1 MNLVE
6 RMQHYKVPG
15 VSIAFFERGKIT
27 WTRVYGYADAETKR
41 VVTPETLFQA
51 ASISKTAAAIAAL
64 RLVQEGKL
72 ALDENVNAK
81 LHSWKIPEN
90 EFTREEKVTLR
101 RILSHTAGLTVTG
114 FPGYT
119 VGDPVPTVLQVL
131 NGEQP
136 ANTKAV
142 RVDTLPGSIWR
153 YSGGGYTAMQLLM
166 TDVTGKPFPQ
176 LLEQLVLRPAHM
188 SHSIFAQPLPGNFR
202 HKAAIAY
209 QSDGK
214 RVMGGFHTYPEMA
227 AAGLWTT
234 GPDLARMAI
243 EIQKAY
249 AGTSTSLL
257 SQQMANQMLT
267 RQKDNWGLGVS
278 LSDTDHNLRFGHGGS
293 NEGFRCSF
301 EAYAGSGQGIVIM
314 TNADSGDPLISEIE
328 RAVAKEYGWPD
339 FQPKQRAVSRVDPE
353 VITQYAGHYQITAG
367 EVIRI
372 KLSLTVTDGRLYLQA
387 DPFGTQP
394 VEMFPESA
402 TEFFSAEGF
411 SITLR
416 SDVSGGA
423 RQVTLHAGQDYAAE
437 KMD

>member
-6 RMQHYKVPG
+6 RMEHYKVPG
-15 VSIAFFERGKIT
+15 VSIAFFERGKVT
-27 WTRVYGYADAETKR
+27 WTRVYGYADAEAKR

-51 ASISKTAAAIAAL
+51 ASISKTAAATAAL
-64 RLVQEGKL
+64 RLVEEGKL
-72 ALDENVNAK
+72 SLDDNVNAK
-81 LHSWKIPEN
+81 LLSWKIPEN
-90 EFTREEKVTLR
+90 DFTRDEKVTLR

-119 VGDPVPTVLQVL
+119 VGDPVPTVLQIL
-131 NGEQP
+131 DGKKP
-136 ANTKAV
+136 ANTNAV
-142 RVDTLPGSIWR
+142 RVDALPGSIWR
-153 YSGGGYTAMQLLM
+153 YSGGGYTVMQLLM
-166 TDVTGKPFPQ
+166 TEVTGKTFPQ
-176 LLEQLVLRPAHM
+176 LIEELVLRPARM
-188 SHSIFAQPLPGNFR
+188 SHSVVGQPLPTSLW
-202 HKAAIAY
+202 HTAAIAY

-214 RVMGGFHTYPEMA
+214 RVVGGFHVYPEMA

-234 GPDLARMAI
+234 PSDLARMAI

-249 AGTSTSLL
+249 TGTSNNLL
-257 SQQMANQMLT
+257 PRQLANEMLT

-278 LSDTDHNLRFGHGGS
+278 LSDTDHKLLFGHGGA

-314 TNADSGDPLISEIE
+314 TNSDSGDPLVSEIE

-339 FQPKQRAVSRVDPE
+339 FQPKQRAVSRVDPQ
-353 VITQYAGHYQITAG
+353 VFTPYVGHYQITAG

-372 KLSLTVTDGRLYLQA
+372 KLDLTVKDGRLYLQA
-387 DPFGTQP
+387 APFGTEP

-402 TEFFSAEGF
+402 TEFFSKEGF

-416 SDVSGGA
+416 SDAGGA
-423 RQVTLHAGQDYAAE
+423 RQVTLHAGPDYPAE
-437 KMD
+437 KLD